1 MNIDPAVLRQ
11 LALQHEQVGRDTL
24 AWSEPPH
31 AWLASFEST
40 YGTIA
45 DPVRQALVKYY
56 GARERAGKALAQE
69 HFNTAKSLRDS
80 ADSYENADHDV
91 ASHFRKIGQ
100 DLGGPHSG
108 PTSNGVDPSAH
119 HTPPPGGPGGG
130 PGGPGGGPGGGPDGG
145 HTSTDTPMAPAASH
159 DSTSTSAGPGG
170 PGGTSGSP
178 GTISHP
184 DQTTATTGGASGTT
198 AGTTPSAPPAG
209 PLGSGPGGGPGYTG
223 SAGGSGQPP
232 TGATATGDATPMP
245 VPVGTPFASAVAAAK
260 DKEAE
265 PAYVVGSAVNDDLV
279 LARTLLSSVLAA
291 VDSPVG
297 MAWAVAVMRGPG
309 GAGVFITSN
318 EGRGWLP
325 ARLYLPREV
334 STPWLWDEVLGPD
347 ASTSSWE
354 SVSDPARVLV
364 EFGLAWGPK
373 ANARLSALVSS
384 GPIDPGLRTQLNDVA
399 MEGLVGPTYD
409 VDLRE
414 FTPDTADR
422 LGLVGSPTAL
432 ESVATVSDQQVRER
446 CVQLATDAHNRVG
459 RSVAASADAAGAR
472 QLRERILSAVQ
483 AGQSVSRQVWDE
495 LRDADDL
502 LAASMLSRRVDVG
515 RVGLG
520 DLRVD
525 TESSAL
531 RDMIFERRCNELVL
545 LLAEEM
551 ERQGLRDA
559 IYAHEQIVAHPQF
572 VEVPAAVSVA
582 EGERVSRPAGAAVSA
597 PAVSA
602 PAVSAPVTA
611 GPPTG
616 AVVAATSPPP
626 VVAPD
631 RGAPDA
637 AAGDG
642 RSSETLDRP

>member
-1 MNIDPAVLRQ
+1 MTQSMNIDPQVLRQ

-31 AWLASFEST
+31 AWLDSFEST

-45 DPVRQALVKYY
+45 DSVRQALVKYY

-80 ADSYENADHDV
+80 ADSYENADHNM
-91 ASHFRKIGQ
+91 ASNLRNIGQ
-100 DLGGPHSG
+100 DFGGPHGG
-108 PTSNGVDPSAH
+108 PTSNGMDPNTQY
-119 HTPPPGGPGGG
+119 TPPPGGG
-130 PGGPGGGPGGGPDGG
+130 PGGPGGGPTGGP
-145 HTSTDTPMAPAASH
+145 TSTDTPMAPAASNG
-159 DSTSTSAGPGG
+159 STPTSGAPGG
-170 PGGTSGSP
+170 PGGTSGMP
-178 GTISHP
+178 GAVSHP
-184 DQTTATTGGASGTT
+184 DQTTGTPGVT
-198 AGTTPSAPPAG
+198 AGTTPSSVSAG
-209 PLGSGPGGGPGYTG
+209 PLGSGPGVGPMYTG
-223 SAGGSGQPP
+223 SADDRGSGQPP
-232 TGATATGDATPMP
+232 AGATAAGDAIPMP

-265 PAYVVGSAVNDDLV
+265 PAYVVGNAVNDDLV

-325 ARLYLPREV
+325 ARVYLPREV

-347 ASTSSWE
+347 ADTSSWE

-373 ANARLSALVSS
+373 ANASLSALVSS
-384 GPIDPGLRTQLNDVA
+384 GPIDPGLRTQLSDVA
-399 MEGLVGPTYD
+399 MDGLVGPTYD

-432 ESVATVSDQQVRER
+432 QSVASVSDQQVRER
-446 CVQLATDAHNRVG
+446 CVQLATDAHTRVG

-472 QLRERILSAVQ
+472 ELRERILSAVQ
-483 AGQSVSRQVWDE
+483 AGRSVSRQLWDE

-520 DLRVD
+520 ELRVD
-525 TESSAL
+525 TSSSAL

-545 LLAEEM
+545 LLADES
-551 ERQGLRDA
+551 ERQNLRDA
-559 IYAHEQIVAHPQF
+559 IYAHEQIVEHPQF
-572 VEVPAAVSVA
+572 VEIPAAVSVG
-582 EGERVSRPAGAAVSA
+582 EDERVSRPAGAAVSA

-611 GPPTG
+611 GPPAG
-616 AVVAATSPPP
+616 AVVAPTSPP

-631 RGAPDA
+631 RH
-637 AAGDG
+637 
-642 RSSETLDRP
+642 

>member
-1 MNIDPAVLRQ
+1 MPETSMNIDPAVLRQ
-11 LALQHEQVGRDTL
+11 LAHQHEQVGRDTL

-45 DPVRQALVKYY
+45 DPVRQALEKYY
-56 GARERAGKALAQE
+56 NARERAGKALAQE

-80 ADSYENADHDV
+80 ADSYERTDHEM
-91 ASHFRKIGQ
+91 ASHIRNVGQ
-100 DLGGPHSG
+100 DSGGTHNGPPPSGVTPNTQHTPSLGGP
-108 PTSNGVDPSAH
+108 V
-119 HTPPPGGPGGG
+119 GG
-130 PGGPGGGPGGGPDGG
+130 PGGPGGGPGGGP
-145 HTSTDTPMAPAASH
+145 TSTDTPMAPAASNG
-159 DSTSTSAGPGG
+159 STPTSGAPGG
-170 PGGTSGSP
+170 PGGTSATPATSGMP
-178 GTISHP
+178 GAVSHP
-184 DQTTATTGGASGTT
+184 DQTTGTSGVT
-198 AGTTPSAPPAG
+198 AGTTPSSVSAG
-209 PLGSGPGGGPGYTG
+209 PLGSGPGVGPVYTG
-223 SAGGSGQPP
+223 SMDDRGSGQPP
-232 TGATATGDATPMP
+232 AGPTAAGDATPMP
-245 VPVGTPFASAVAAAK
+245 VPMGTPFASAVAAAK

-265 PAYVVGSAVNDDLV
+265 PAYVVGNAVNDDLV

-325 ARLYLPREV
+325 AKLYLPREV
-334 STPWLWDEVLGPD
+334 STPWLWGEVLGPD
-347 ASTSSWE
+347 TDTSSWE

-373 ANARLSALVSS
+373 ANAGLSALVSS
-384 GPIDPGLRTQLNDVA
+384 GPIDPGLRTQLSDVA

-432 ESVATVSDQQVRER
+432 QSVATVSDEQVRER
-446 CVQLATDAHNRVG
+446 CVQLATDAHTRVG

-472 QLRERILSAVQ
+472 QLRERILASLA
-483 AGQSVSRQVWDE
+483 AGQTVSRQIWDE

-520 DLRVD
+520 DLRGD
-525 TESSAL
+525 TENSAL

-545 LLAEEM
+545 LLAEEA
-551 ERQGLRDA
+551 ERQNLRDA
-559 IYAHEQIVAHPQF
+559 IYAHEQVVAHPQF

-582 EGERVSRPAGAAVSA
+582 EDERVSRPAGAAVST
-597 PAVSA
+597 PAVGA
-602 PAVSAPVTA
+602 PTVSAPVTA

-616 AVVAATSPPP
+616 AVVAPTSPPP

-631 RGAPDA
+631 RH
-637 AAGDG
+637 
-642 RSSETLDRP
+642 

>member
-1 MNIDPAVLRQ
+1 MNIDPEVLRQ
-11 LALQHEQVGRDTL
+11 LAWQHEQVGRDTL
-24 AWSEPPH
+24 AWAEPPQ
-31 AWLASFEST
+31 AWLDSFEST

-45 DPVRQALVKYY
+45 DPVRQALMKYY
-56 GARERAGKALAQE
+56 TARERAGKALAQE

-80 ADSYENADHDV
+80 ADSYENVDNEI
-91 ASHFRKIGQ
+91 ASHLRNVGHDF
-100 DLGGPHSG
+100 GGSHGG
-108 PTSNGVDPSAH
+108 PTSNGMDPNTQY
-119 HTPPPGGPGGG
+119 TPSPGGPVGG
-130 PGGPGGGPGGGPDGG
+130 PGGPGGGPGGGP
-145 HTSTDTPMAPAASH
+145 TSTDTPMAPAASN
-159 DSTSTSAGPGG
+159 SSVPTGAVPGG
-170 PGGTSGSP
+170 PGGTTGLP
-178 GTISHP
+178 GAISHP
-184 DQTTATTGGASGTT
+184 DQTTTTSTPGVT
-198 AGTTPSAPPAG
+198 AGTTPPSVSAG
-209 PLGSGPGGGPGYTG
+209 PLGSGPGVGPVYTG
-223 SAGGSGQPP
+223 PMDDRGSGQPSA
-232 TGATATGDATPMP
+232 GSTAAGNATPMP
-245 VPVGTPFASAVAAAK
+245 VPVGTPFASAVATAK

-265 PAYVVGSAVNDDLV
+265 PAYVVGGAVNDDLV

-297 MAWAVAVMRGPG
+297 MAWAVAVLRGPG

-325 ARLYLPREV
+325 AGLYLPREV
-334 STPWLWDEVLGPD
+334 STPWLWDEVLGAD
-347 ASTSSWE
+347 ADTSSWE

-373 ANARLSALVSS
+373 ANAGLTALVSS
-384 GPIDPGLRTQLNDVA
+384 GPIDPGLRSQLSDVA

-432 ESVATVSDQQVRER
+432 QSVASVSDQQVRER
-446 CVQLATDAHNRVG
+446 CVQLATDAHTRVG

-472 QLRERILSAVQ
+472 QLRERILAKLTS
-483 AGQSVSRQVWDE
+483 GQTVSRQMWDE

-520 DLRVD
+520 DLRGD

-545 LLAEEM
+545 LLAEEP
-551 ERQGLRDA
+551 ERQSLRDV
-559 IYAHEQIVAHPQF
+559 IYAHEQIVEHPQF

-582 EGERVSRPAGAAVSA
+582 EDERVSRPAGAG
-597 PAVSA
+597 
-602 PAVSAPVTA
+602 VSAPVTA

-616 AVVAATSPPP
+616 AVVAPTSPPP

-631 RGAPDA
+631 QQ
-637 AAGDG
+637 
-642 RSSETLDRP
+642 

>member
-11 LALQHEQVGRDTL
+11 LAQQHEQVGRDTL
-24 AWSEPPH
+24 AWAEPPH
-31 AWLASFEST
+31 AWLASFQST

-69 HFNTAKSLRDS
+69 HFNTAQSLRDS
-80 ADSYENADHDV
+80 ADSYENADHDM
-91 ASHFRKIGQ
+91 ASRFRNIGQ
-100 DLGGPHSG
+100 EFGGPHSG
-108 PTSNGVDPSAH
+108 PTSDSMGPNTH
-119 HTPPPGGPGGG
+119 HTPPPGGPGG
-130 PGGPGGGPGGGPDGG
+130 PGAPGGGPGGGPV
-145 HTSTDTPMAPAASH
+145 STDTPMAPAASNG
-159 DSTSTSAGPGG
+159 STPTSAGPGG
-170 PGGTSGSP
+170 PGGASGSP
-178 GTISHP
+178 AMISHP
-184 DQTTATTGGASGTT
+184 DQTTTTAGTSGAT
-198 AGTTPSAPPAG
+198 AGTTPSSISAG
-209 PLGSGPGGGPGYTG
+209 PLGSGPGVGPMYTG
-223 SAGGSGQPP
+223 SADDRGSGSGQPP

-245 VPVGTPFASAVAAAK
+245 LPVGTPFASAVAAAK

-265 PAYVVGSAVNDDLV
+265 PAYVVGNTVNDDLV

-373 ANARLSALVSS
+373 ANASLSALVSS
-384 GPIDPGLRTQLNDVA
+384 GPIDPGLRAQLNNVA

-432 ESVATVSDQQVRER
+432 QSVATVSDQQVRER
-446 CVQLATDAHNRVG
+446 CVQLATDAHTRVG
-459 RSVAASADAAGAR
+459 RSVTASADAAGAR
-472 QLRERILSAVQ
+472 QLRDRILSALG

-545 LLAEEM
+545 LLAEET
-551 ERQGLRDA
+551 ERQNLRDA
-559 IYAHEQIVAHPQF
+559 IYAHEQIMGHPQF

-582 EGERVSRPAGAAVSA
+582 EDERVSRPAGAAVSA

-616 AVVAATSPPP
+616 AVVAPSSPPP

-631 RGAPDA
+631 QP
-637 AAGDG
+637 
-642 RSSETLDRP
+642 